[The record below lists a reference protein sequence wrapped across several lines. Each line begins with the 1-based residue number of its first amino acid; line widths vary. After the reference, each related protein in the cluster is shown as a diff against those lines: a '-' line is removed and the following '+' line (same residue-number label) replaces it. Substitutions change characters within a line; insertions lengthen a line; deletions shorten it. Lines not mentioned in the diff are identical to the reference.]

1 MNKLNIPKEQLISN
15 SDMTK
20 FVEDVLS
27 DFYKD
32 KDLVEFAKS
41 YNFSLFFL
49 FLRIEIS
56 IDRKNAVVKT
66 RPITPCSKKIHACEN
81 HL

>member
-32 KDLVEFAKS
+32 KDLVEFALLETDFVFVDAAF
-41 YNFSLFFL
+41 NTCSL
-49 FLRIEIS
+49 
-56 IDRKNAVVKT
+56 
-66 RPITPCSKKIHACEN
+66 
-81 HL
+81 